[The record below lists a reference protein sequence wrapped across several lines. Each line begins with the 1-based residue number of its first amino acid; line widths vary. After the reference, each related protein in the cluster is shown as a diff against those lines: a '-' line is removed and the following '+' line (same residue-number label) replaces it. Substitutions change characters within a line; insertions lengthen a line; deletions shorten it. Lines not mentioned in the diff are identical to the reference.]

1 MAASINIVHR
11 TVFGDQRITI
21 ADITFSDS
29 YPTGGEAIDL
39 AQLGLNLVNFV
50 WAPPT
55 DGYLLEYDYAGN
67 KLLALYPTA
76 DAATPAV
83 AEEVA
88 DQTDL
93 ETLTVRCMFF
103 GV

>member
-1 MAASINIVHR
+1 MTVINIIER
-11 TVFGDQRITI
+11 TVMGDQRVTI

-29 YPTGGEAIDL
+29 YPTGGEAINPQL
-39 AQLGLNLVNFV
+39 LGLDVINFV

-55 DGYLLEYDYAGN
+55 AGYLLEYDYAGN
-67 KLLALYPTA
+67 KMLALYPTA
-76 DAATPAV
+76 DAAAPAV

-103 GV
+103 GR

>member
-1 MAASINIVHR
+1 MAVINIIER
-11 TVFGDQRITI
+11 TVMGDQRVTI

-29 YPTGGEAIDL
+29 YPTGGEAINPQL
-39 AQLGLNLVNFV
+39 LGLDVVNFV

-76 DAATPAV
+76 DDTAPAV

-88 DQTDL
+88 NQTDL
-93 ETLTVRCMFF
+93 DTLTVRCMFF
-103 GV
+103 GR